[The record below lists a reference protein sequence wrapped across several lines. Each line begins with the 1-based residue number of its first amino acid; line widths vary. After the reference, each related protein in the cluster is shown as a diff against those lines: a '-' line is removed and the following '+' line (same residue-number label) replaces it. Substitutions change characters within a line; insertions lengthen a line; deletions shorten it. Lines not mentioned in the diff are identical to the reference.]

1 MVTIKSLN
9 PITYTENVVEDFL
22 RYQLTTY
29 TFADPSLH
37 RQMRQL
43 LNLDQTRRTPLLAGP
58 FISLSRSFR
67 KGPSLRQLS
76 EEGALHPLIAKIAG
90 HEFVYGHQEKAIRA
104 VVDQRTTLIST
115 GTGSGKT
122 ECFLYPI
129 ISKALA
135 LRDAGEPES
144 ISAVI
149 IYPMNALAEDQLG
162 RLRELLCGVGVS
174 FGLYVGKTPERAS
187 DVTGQRLP
195 AGASRADYKAKI
207 DELLTQGQG
216 GAVHPPEERV
226 SREEMRADG
235 KAPRILL
242 TNVKQLEL
250 LLTRQQDIEMFSGAR
265 LDFLVVDE
273 AHTFSGANGAETT
286 CLLRRLRSFCG
297 KTVQDTVCIATSAT
311 IADHT
316 NPAPALHFASRFF
329 GVPEENV
336 AVVNEDYEPD
346 QWAATRTA
354 SPALPGNQVLQL
366 RNVLEAIGNVDND
379 PPASLR
385 LLKGTFQSLTGQAL
399 DIGRWQESLN
409 ERLAGNEVVFQI
421 ADALAKP
428 RAVTELMEDL
438 EKRLGRPVPEEEV
451 LIWLALGAAAQKD
464 SRALLRP
471 VVHAFVRG
479 VVGGVVT
486 FPPTAVN
493 PRLALSAEEVGP
505 TEEGLFRLPLMT
517 CTTCGQHYFTQ
528 HVRDFSFTDRAPGG
542 GQAIENRVIWRPLEE
557 QLGGDRV
564 VLLDRLVVD
573 ATDDDD
579 DDEDQP
585 PRGPQLRALPR
596 NSAPLHFCRYCG
608 TLHAAPVE
616 QCDGCGKPAPLVALF
631 AVRQSADHPGRLV
644 SCVGCSAIGRMQQGR
659 YREPARPVKASPVSD
674 VHVLAQSMI
683 HRAERKRLLVFSDN
697 RQDAAF
703 QAGWMQDHAR
713 RYRLRALMYAHLSDQ
728 PLQVQTLVSHLDKEL
743 DQDNDLSQALLPEV
757 WNVARKAADV
767 QGHAAERGKFLRI
780 LVLREVATGAR
791 QRIGLEPWGRL
802 LVDYDGLTP
811 DQPFFAQWGNRIG
824 VSPEDLL
831 QGVAAVLDFTRRNRI
846 LLDRDGQIFSRI
858 WQEGDREI
866 ANGYLPLI
874 RGGPKGLK
882 LQREPGD
889 VAGRISQWIGA
900 RPTSMMQTA
909 QKWGVHPNDVP
920 AFLRELW
927 ALVADQLRII
937 TPATLTGFRARPLNG
952 AAGSRQI
959 DADRLL
965 LRASRGLWRCQAC
978 RRAHLRPTPRLT
990 CLAWRC
996 NGTLEQELEDPDNYD
1011 LMVLDGRFDMIRP
1024 REHSAQIPAAD
1035 REELERLFK
1044 GESEKVNTLV
1054 CTPTL
1059 ELGVDIGALD
1069 SVLMRNVPPLPS
1081 NYWQRAGRAGRR
1093 HRMAVNLTY
1102 ARADSHDRPY
1112 FNDPLKLL
1120 NGEISPP
1127 SFNLRN
1133 DVMVRKHVHAVVLTT
1148 LHRLSRADAPV
1159 GAADQLELVDVLR
1172 RIFPS
1177 RVREYLFDN
1186 AGQVRNRL
1194 LDVSP
1199 LGTVLTKHLVLIE
1212 GAVTDAFRQ
1221 GWPNADMAVIEP
1233 GALRRYITEM
1243 PQDLRAV
1250 LERLKRRLD
1259 WAIAQMDRLDDVRRR
1274 QGTLDPEHDALR
1286 NRCDRYVK
1294 RLKGTDKR
1302 QRREAEGF
1310 DDTNTYGVLAAES
1323 FLPGY
1328 GLDSGWVIGTHE
1340 APKHNMSFRDWE
1352 LRRNPALA
1360 LREYIPGNLI
1370 YANGNR
1376 FVPRHYKLEPGEP
1389 VRFLVDVSNEAV
1401 AEVAGSTT
1409 AGLGAQT
1416 IPAVPICDV
1425 NLPHNSQISDDED
1438 YRFQLS
1444 VAVYG
1449 YEQAQHGGGKQH
1461 SWGDRVLT
1469 QRTGVRLRLVNV
1481 GAASLVRSGGRLGY
1495 PVCQVCGQSRSPL
1508 ASQADLQAF
1517 ESDHHLRCGRPVE
1530 PVGFY
1535 ADIVAD
1541 ALSLDG
1547 AVDREEAYSVMEAL
1561 RMGASEVLDMEIE
1574 DLQLLAVAQAGG
1586 RGLNL
1591 LLYDPMPGG
1600 SGLLDQM
1607 VARWPEVV
1615 TAARQLAGDCPSQC
1629 RSACVDCLLHFRNSY
1644 YHRHL
1649 NRLTALD
1656 RLNKWQNAL
1665 VFTHDIPSRLPT
1677 PASEEVPVNNPE
1689 LTLRA
1694 MLDRAGLH
1702 DYRPQHPIDMG
1713 RPLGTTVP
1721 DFFYESQ
1728 NTEIYAGLCIYLD
1741 GMGNHLHGNPETRAR
1756 DQEIREELRN
1766 QAYEVIEIQFG
1777 QLSDPGAM
1785 RQHFFKIGRFLLGRE
1800 AAQRL
1805 KNDDTWFGAPSSE
1818 QPSQTASPDIWPEI
1832 LGLLDTQW
1840 HPLAQGLRLA
1850 AIRPP
1855 DEVDWD
1861 LMEDGRVSGKRAVMM
1876 WNGDAGTTVLV
1887 DQSSGIPS
1895 GERVVPVD
1903 PKSIPASVA
1912 ALIRPY
1918 IGDVS

>member
-1 MVTIKSLN
+1 MSTAKSLN

-43 LNLDQTRRTPLLAGP
+43 LSLDQTRRTPLLAGP

-67 KGPSLRQLS
+67 KGPSLRQLGQ
-76 EEGALHPLIAKIAG
+76 EGVLHPLIANVAG
-90 HEFVYGHQEKAIRA
+90 HEFLYGHQEKAIRA
-104 VVDQRTTLIST
+104 IAAGRTTLVST

-144 ISAVI
+144 ICAVI

-162 RLRELLCGVGVS
+162 RLRELLCGVGVT
-174 FGLYVGKTPERAS
+174 FGLYVGKTPEHAS
-187 DVTGQRLP
+187 DVTGPRLP
-195 AGASRADYKAKI
+195 AGASRADYTAKVN
-207 DELLTQGQG
+207 ELRAQGQP

-226 SREEMRADG
+226 SREEMRAAG

-273 AHTFSGANGAETT
+273 AHTFSGANGAETA

-297 KTVQDTVCIATSAT
+297 KSPEETVCIATSAT
-311 IADHT
+311 IADRS
-316 NPAPALHFASRFF
+316 NPLPALHFASRFF
-329 GVPEENV
+329 GVAENSV
-336 AVVNEDYEPD
+336 EVVNEDYEPD
-346 QWAATRTA
+346 QWAAKRTA

-366 RNVLEAIGNVDND
+366 RNVLEAIGNVDSD

-385 LLKGTFQSLTGQAL
+385 LLKATFQSLTGQAL
-399 DIGRWQESLN
+399 DINRWQDSLY
-409 ERLAGNEVVFQI
+409 ERLASNEVAYQI
-421 ADALAKP
+421 ADALTKP
-428 RAVTELMEDL
+428 RAMADLMEDL
-438 EKRLGRPVPEEEV
+438 AKRLGRAVPEEEV
-451 LIWLALGAAAQKD
+451 LIWLALGAASQRD
-464 SRALLRP
+464 SRSLLRP

-479 VVGGVVT
+479 VAGGVVT
-486 FPPTAVN
+486 FPPTAAN
-493 PRLALSAEEVGP
+493 PRLALAADEVGP
-505 TEEGLFRLPLMT
+505 SEEGLFRLPLMT
-517 CTTCGQHYFTQ
+517 CTTCGQHYFTH

-542 GQAIENRVIWRPLEE
+542 GEAVENRVIWRPLEE

-573 ATDDDD
+573 AVDDDD
-579 DDEDQP
+579 DDDLQQ
-585 PRGPQLRALPR
+585 PRGPQLRSLPR
-596 NSAPLHFCRYCG
+596 NSVPLHLCRICG
-608 TLHAAPVE
+608 TLHAPPVA
-616 QCDGCGKPAPLVALF
+616 QCDGCGKPGPLVDLF
-631 AVRQSADHPGRLV
+631 VVRQSQDYPGRLV
-644 SCVGCSAIGRMQQGR
+644 SCVGCSAIGRLQNGR

-713 RYRLRALMYAHLSDQ
+713 RYRLRALMYAHLSGQ
-728 PLQVQTLVSHLDKEL
+728 PLQVQTLVSRLDDEL

-757 WNVARKAADV
+757 WNVARKAADL
-767 QGHAAERGKFLRI
+767 QGHAAERRKFLRI

-811 DQPFFAQWGNRIG
+811 DQPFFSQWGNRLG
-824 VSPEDLL
+824 LSAEELL
-831 QGVAAVLDFTRRNRI
+831 DGVAAVLDFTRRSRI

-866 ANGYLPLI
+866 ANGYLPLF

-882 LQREPGD
+882 LQRDPGD
-889 VAGRISQWIGA
+889 VAGRISQWIGT
-900 RPTSMMQTA
+900 RPTSMMQVA

-920 AFLRELW
+920 VFLHELW
-927 ALVADQLRII
+927 ELVADQLRLIV
-937 TPATLTGFRARPLNG
+937 PATLTGFRARALPG
-952 AAGSRQI
+952 ATGARQI

-965 LRASRGLWRCQAC
+965 LRASRGLWRCQSC

-996 NGTLEQELEDPDNYD
+996 AGTLMQEIEDSDNYD
-1011 LMVLDGRFDMIRP
+1011 LMVLDGRFDMVRP
-1024 REHSAQIPAAD
+1024 KEHSAQIPAAD

-1044 GESEKVNTLV
+1044 GESERVNTLV

-1093 HRMAVNLTY
+1093 HRMAVILTY
-1102 ARADSHDRPY
+1102 ARAHSHDRPY

-1120 NGEISPP
+1120 GGEIAPP

-1133 DVMVRKHVHAVVLTT
+1133 DVMVRKHVHAVVLTAM
-1148 LHRLSRADAPV
+1148 HRLARAESSV
-1159 GAADQLELVDVLR
+1159 GAADQLELTEVMR
-1172 RIFPS
+1172 RVFPP

-1186 AGQVRNRL
+1186 AGQVRARL
-1194 LDVSP
+1194 MDVTP
-1199 LGTVLTKHLVLIE
+1199 LTNVLSKHLGLIE
-1212 GAVTDAFRQ
+1212 QAAIDSFRQ
-1221 GWPNADMAVIEP
+1221 GWPQEDSRVIEP
-1233 GALRRYITEM
+1233 GSLRRYITEM
-1243 PQDLRAV
+1243 PQQLRDV
-1250 LERLKRRLD
+1250 LERLKRRLE
-1259 WAIAQMDRLDDVRRR
+1259 WAIEQMDRLDDVRRR
-1274 QGTLDPEHDALR
+1274 QGTLDPEQDALR

-1294 RLKGTDKR
+1294 RLKGNDTRK
-1302 QRREAEGF
+1302 RREAEGF

-1328 GLDSGWVIGTHE
+1328 GLDSGWVVGTYE

-1370 YANGNR
+1370 YANGHR
-1376 FVPRHYKLEPGEP
+1376 FIPRYYRLEPGEP

-1401 AEVAGSTT
+1401 AEVVGSTT

-1449 YEQAQHGGGKQH
+1449 YEQPQHGGGKQYR
-1461 SWGDRVLT
+1461 WGDRVISH
-1469 QRTGVRLRLVNV
+1469 RTGVRLRLVNV
-1481 GAASLVRSGGRLGY
+1481 GASSLARNAGRLGY
-1495 PVCQVCGQSRSPL
+1495 PVCLVCGQSRSPL
-1508 ASQADLQAF
+1508 ASQADLQTF
-1517 ESDHHLRCGRPVE
+1517 ENDHRLRCGRPVE
-1530 PVGFY
+1530 PIGFY

-1541 ALSLDG
+1541 AISLES

-1586 RGLNL
+1586 RGLSL

-1607 VARWPEVV
+1607 IARWPEVIL
-1615 TAARQLAGDCPSQC
+1615 AARRLVEDCPAQC

-1649 NRLTALD
+1649 NRQTAWD
-1656 RLNKWQNAL
+1656 RLSAWQGAL

-1677 PASEEVPVNNPE
+1677 TAAEEVPVNDPE

-1694 MLDRAGLH
+1694 MLERAGLQG
-1702 DYRPQHPIDMG
+1702 YQPQHPIDLG
-1713 RPLGTTVP
+1713 RPLGATVP
-1721 DFFYESQ
+1721 DFFYESR
-1728 NTEIYAGLCIYLD
+1728 NTDIYAGLCIYLD
-1741 GMGNHLHGNPETRAR
+1741 GMGKHLHGRPETRER
-1756 DQEIREELRN
+1756 DREIREELRN
-1766 QAYEVIEIQFG
+1766 QAYEVVEIQFG
-1777 QLSDPGAM
+1777 QLTDPEAM
-1785 RQHFFKIGRFLLGRE
+1785 QQHFFKIGRFLLGRD

-1805 KNDDTWFGAPSSE
+1805 KSDRAWFGTPSESPGASPSSD
-1818 QPSQTASPDIWPEI
+1818 AWPEI
-1832 LGLLDTQW
+1832 LGLLDSQW

-1850 AIRPP
+1850 GVRPP

-1861 LMEDGRVSGKRAVMM
+1861 WMEDGRVSGKRAVMM
-1876 WNGDAGTTVLV
+1876 WNGLAGIVVVV
-1887 DQSSGIPS
+1887 DSASGIQLS
-1895 GERVVPVD
+1895 ERVVTAQPSTV
-1903 PKSIPASVA
+1903 PAAVA
-1912 ALIRPY
+1912 ALLRPY
-1918 IGDVS
+1918 LEVAS